1 MIGRIIAGRYEFVKY
16 LGGGGMSNVYLAKD
30 KILNR
35 DVAVKVINIPPYEKE
50 KAVERF
56 EREVQN
62 TTILSHSNV
71 VNVLDVEEDDN
82 CYYLV
87 MEYIEGPTLKEY
99 LCKEGKLSADEAVE
113 MTLQILKG
121 IAHAHHHRIIHRDIK
136 PQNILMTKNG
146 TLKILDFGIAR
157 ALSETALTE
166 TNHVMGSVQYL
177 SPEQA
182 KGQSTDES
190 SDIYSIGIVLY
201 ELLTGHPP
209 FNGETPVSV
218 AIKHIQEELPSIR
231 KERPSIPQ
239 SIENVIMKAT
249 RKEKSQRYRDTNEMY
264 YDLLT
269 ALDDERKDE
278 LPRYDSDSDTKTMPV
293 IKADEEESDTKTV
306 PIATTQQNANAQQ
319 QNMETNKPKRKRN
332 KWLIVFVPILLLC
345 MLVGAIGFALTA
357 PKYVDVPNLLGKSR
371 GEALALIDEKGLS
384 KGKITEAYSNSFKEG
399 EVMKVTP
406 KVGSKVKEMTKVD
419 LVISQGVKTFTVEDY
434 VGKSADKTKKQL
446 EKQGFESVRIKEQ
459 YDKAENGT
467 VINQNIEPGSKVVPK
482 DTMIIL
488 TKSIGVKQEYVKD
501 YTGEEISKATSEL
514 EALGFKVEQS
524 EVESDEPADTI
535 VKQSFKDGQL
545 PVESTI
551 YFDVSKGE
559 DKDSNSDKSD
569 KSDKSDDKDKKD
581 DSDDNA
587 RDKTY
592 TQSVYIPFTGSDSKK
607 GQKVEIF
614 VKDKSNDIKKVA
626 DSFTIKKDT
635 TRSINFTIPKGES
648 AEYRVEVDGKEVESN
663 TIDYDDF

>member
-249 RKEKSQRYRDTNEMY
+249 RKEKSLRYRDTNEMY

-278 LPRYDSDSDTKTMPV
+278 LPRYESDSDTKTMPV

-419 LVISQGVKTFTVEDY
+419 LVISQGVKTFTIEDY

-459 YDKAENGT
+459 YDKAANGT

-569 KSDKSDDKDKKD
+569 DKDKKD

-635 TRSINFTIPKGES
+635 TRNINFTIPKGES

>member
-249 RKEKSQRYRDTNEMY
+249 RKEKSLRYRDTNEMY

-278 LPRYDSDSDTKTMPV
+278 LPRYDSNSDTKTMPV

-319 QNMETNKPKRKRN
+319 QNTETNKPKRKRN

-459 YDKAENGT
+459 YDKAANGT

-551 YFDVSKGE
+551 YFDISKGE
-559 DKDSNSDKSD
+559 DKDSD
-569 KSDKSDDKDKKD
+569 SDKSDDKDKKD
-581 DSDDNA
+581 DNNDNA

-648 AEYRVEVDGKEVESN
+648 AEYRVEVDGKEIESN

>member
-249 RKEKSQRYRDTNEMY
+249 RKEKSLRYRDTNEMY
-264 YDLLT
+264 NDLLT

-306 PIATTQQNANAQQ
+306 PNATTQQNANAQQ
-319 QNMETNKPKRKRN
+319 QNTETNKPKRKRN

-459 YDKAENGT
+459 YDKAVNGT

-559 DKDSNSDKSD
+559 DKDSD
-569 KSDKSDDKDKKD
+569 SDKSDDKDKND
-581 DSDDNA
+581 DNNDNA

-648 AEYRVEVDGKEVESN
+648 AEYRVEVDGKEIESN
-663 TIDYDDF
+663 TIHYDDF

>member
-569 KSDKSDDKDKKD
+569 DKDKKD

>member
-249 RKEKSQRYRDTNEMY
+249 RKEKSLRYRDTNEMY

-319 QNMETNKPKRKRN
+319 QNTETNKPKRKRN

-459 YDKAENGT
+459 YDKAANGT

-559 DKDSNSDKSD
+559 DKDSDSDN
-569 KSDKSDDKDKKD
+569 SDDKDKKD
-581 DSDDNA
+581 DNNDNA

-648 AEYRVEVDGKEVESN
+648 AEYRVEVDGKEIESN

>member
-249 RKEKSQRYRDTNEMY
+249 RKEKSLRYRDTNEMY

-459 YDKAENGT
+459 YDKATNGT

-569 KSDKSDDKDKKD
+569 DKDKKD

>member
-99 LCKEGKLSADEAVE
+99 LCKEGKLSADEVVE

-249 RKEKSQRYRDTNEMY
+249 RKEKSLRYRDTNEMY

-319 QNMETNKPKRKRN
+319 QNTETNKPKRKRN

-371 GEALALIDEKGLS
+371 GEAIALIDEKGLS

-459 YDKAENGT
+459 YDKAANGT

-559 DKDSNSDKSD
+559 DKDSD
-569 KSDKSDDKDKKD
+569 SDKSDDKDKKD
-581 DSDDNA
+581 DNNDNA

-648 AEYRVEVDGKEVESN
+648 AEYRVEVDGKEIESN

>member
-249 RKEKSQRYRDTNEMY
+249 RKEKSLRYRDTNEMY

-319 QNMETNKPKRKRN
+319 QNTETNKPKRKRN

-459 YDKAENGT
+459 YDKAANGT

-559 DKDSNSDKSD
+559 DKDSD
-569 KSDKSDDKDKKD
+569 SDKSDDKDKND
-581 DSDDNA
+581 DNNDNA

-648 AEYRVEVDGKEVESN
+648 AEFRVEVDGKEIESN

>member
-87 MEYIEGPTLKEY
+87 MEYIEGPTVKEY

-231 KERPSIPQ
+231 RERPSIPQ

-249 RKEKSQRYRDTNEMY
+249 RKEKSLRYRDTNEMY

-319 QNMETNKPKRKRN
+319 QNTETNKPKRKRN

-459 YDKAENGT
+459 YDKAANGT

-559 DKDSNSDKSD
+559 DKDSD
-569 KSDKSDDKDKKD
+569 SDKSDDKDKND
-581 DSDDNA
+581 DNNDNA

-648 AEYRVEVDGKEVESN
+648 AEYRVEVDGKEIESN

>member
-249 RKEKSQRYRDTNEMY
+249 RKEKSLRYRDTNEMY

-269 ALDDERKDE
+269 ALDVERKDE
-278 LPRYDSDSDTKTMPV
+278 LPRYESDSDTKTIPV

-419 LVISQGVKTFTVEDY
+419 LVISQGVKTFTIEDY

-459 YDKAENGT
+459 YDKATNGT

-569 KSDKSDDKDKKD
+569 DKDKKD

>member
-249 RKEKSQRYRDTNEMY
+249 RKEKSLRYRDTNEMY

-319 QNMETNKPKRKRN
+319 QNTETNKPKRKRN

-371 GEALALIDEKGLS
+371 GEAIALIDEKGLS

-459 YDKAENGT
+459 YDKAANGT

-559 DKDSNSDKSD
+559 DKDSD
-569 KSDKSDDKDKKD
+569 SDKSDDKDKKD
-581 DSDDNA
+581 DNNDNA

-648 AEYRVEVDGKEVESN
+648 AEYRVEVDGKEIESN

>member
-249 RKEKSQRYRDTNEMY
+249 RKEKSLRYRDTNEMY

-319 QNMETNKPKRKRN
+319 QNTETNKPKRKRN

-345 MLVGAIGFALTA
+345 MLVGAIGFALTS

-459 YDKAENGT
+459 YDKAANGT

-559 DKDSNSDKSD
+559 DKDSD
-569 KSDKSDDKDKKD
+569 SDKSDDKDKND
-581 DSDDNA
+581 DNNDNA

-648 AEYRVEVDGKEVESN
+648 AEYRVEVDGKEIESN

>member
-551 YFDVSKGE
+551 YFDASKGE

-569 KSDKSDDKDKKD
+569 KSDDKDKKD
-581 DSDDNA
+581 DIDDNA

>member
-249 RKEKSQRYRDTNEMY
+249 RKEKSLRYRDTNEMY

-306 PIATTQQNANAQQ
+306 PIAMTQQNANAQQ
-319 QNMETNKPKRKRN
+319 QNTESNKPKRKRN

-459 YDKAENGT
+459 YDKAANGT

-551 YFDVSKGE
+551 YFEVSKGE
-559 DKDSNSDKSD
+559 DKDSD
-569 KSDKSDDKDKKD
+569 SDKSDDKDKND
-581 DSDDNA
+581 DNNDNA

-648 AEYRVEVDGKEVESN
+648 AEYRVEVDGKEIESN

>member
-319 QNMETNKPKRKRN
+319 QNMETNKPKPKRKRN

-551 YFDVSKGE
+551 YFDASKGE
-559 DKDSNSDKSD
+559 DKDSNSD

>member
-249 RKEKSQRYRDTNEMY
+249 RKEKSLRYRDTNEMY

-278 LPRYDSDSDTKTMPV
+278 LPRYESDSDTKTMPV

-459 YDKAENGT
+459 YDKAANGT

-569 KSDKSDDKDKKD
+569 DKDKKD

>member
-231 KERPSIPQ
+231 RERPSIPQ

-249 RKEKSQRYRDTNEMY
+249 RKEKSLRYRDTNEMY

-319 QNMETNKPKRKRN
+319 QNTETNKPKRKRN

-459 YDKAENGT
+459 YDKAANGT

-559 DKDSNSDKSD
+559 DKDSD
-569 KSDKSDDKDKKD
+569 SDKSDDKDKKD
-581 DSDDNA
+581 DNNDNA

-648 AEYRVEVDGKEVESN
+648 AEYRVEVDGKEIESN

>member
-249 RKEKSQRYRDTNEMY
+249 RKEKSLRYRDTNEMY

-278 LPRYDSDSDTKTMPV
+278 LPRYDSNSDTKTMPV

-306 PIATTQQNANAQQ
+306 PIATTQQDANAQQ
-319 QNMETNKPKRKRN
+319 QNTETNKPKRKRN

-459 YDKAENGT
+459 YDKAANGT

-559 DKDSNSDKSD
+559 DKDSD
-569 KSDKSDDKDKKD
+569 SDKSDDKDKKD
-581 DSDDNA
+581 DNNDNA

-614 VKDKSNDIKKVA
+614 VKDKSNNIKKVA

-648 AEYRVEVDGKEVESN
+648 AEYRVEVDGKEIESN

>member
-249 RKEKSQRYRDTNEMY
+249 RKEKSLRYRDTDEMY

-278 LPRYDSDSDTKTMPV
+278 LPRYESDSDTKTMPV

-419 LVISQGVKTFTVEDY
+419 LVISQGVKTFTIEDY

-459 YDKAENGT
+459 YDKATNGT
-467 VINQNIEPGSKVVPK
+467 VINQNIEPGSKVLPK

-559 DKDSNSDKSD
+559 DKDSN
-569 KSDKSDDKDKKD
+569 SDKSDDKDKKD

>member
-249 RKEKSQRYRDTNEMY
+249 RKEKSLRYRDTNEMY

-278 LPRYDSDSDTKTMPV
+278 LPRYESDSDTKTMPV

-419 LVISQGVKTFTVEDY
+419 LVISQGVKTFTIEDY

-459 YDKAENGT
+459 YDKAANGT

-569 KSDKSDDKDKKD
+569 DKDKKD

-635 TRSINFTIPKGES
+635 TRSINFTITKGES

>member
-278 LPRYDSDSDTKTMPV
+278 LPRYDSNSDTKTMPV

-306 PIATTQQNANAQQ
+306 PIATTQQDTNAQQ
-319 QNMETNKPKRKRN
+319 QNTETNKPKRKRN

-371 GEALALIDEKGLS
+371 GGALALIDEKGLS

-551 YFDVSKGE
+551 YFDASKGE
-559 DKDSNSDKSD
+559 DKDSNSDN
-569 KSDKSDDKDKKD
+569 SDKSDDKDKKD

>member
-16 LGGGGMSNVYLAKD
+16 LGGGGMSNVYLVKD

-249 RKEKSQRYRDTNEMY
+249 RKEKSLRYRDTNEMY

-319 QNMETNKPKRKRN
+319 QNTETNKPKRKRN

-345 MLVGAIGFALTA
+345 MLVGAIGFALTS

-459 YDKAENGT
+459 YDKAANGT

-559 DKDSNSDKSD
+559 DKDSD
-569 KSDKSDDKDKKD
+569 SDKSDDKDKND
-581 DSDDNA
+581 DNNDNA

-648 AEYRVEVDGKEVESN
+648 AEYRVEVDGKEIESN
-663 TIDYDDF
+663 TIDYEDF

>member
-121 IAHAHHHRIIHRDIK
+121 ISHAHHHRIIHRDIK

-249 RKEKSQRYRDTNEMY
+249 RKEKSLRYRDTNEMY

-306 PIATTQQNANAQQ
+306 PIVTTQQNANAQQ

-459 YDKAENGT
+459 YDKAANGT

-501 YTGEEISKATSEL
+501 YTGEEISKATS
-514 EALGFKVEQS
+514 
-524 EVESDEPADTI
+524 
-535 VKQSFKDGQL
+535 
-545 PVESTI
+545 
-551 YFDVSKGE
+551 
-559 DKDSNSDKSD
+559 
-569 KSDKSDDKDKKD
+569 
-581 DSDDNA
+581 
-587 RDKTY
+587 
-592 TQSVYIPFTGSDSKK
+592 
-607 GQKVEIF
+607 
-614 VKDKSNDIKKVA
+614 
-626 DSFTIKKDT
+626 
-635 TRSINFTIPKGES
+635 
-648 AEYRVEVDGKEVESN
+648 
-663 TIDYDDF
+663 

>member
-446 EKQGFESVRIKEQ
+446 EKQGFESVRNKEQ

-569 KSDKSDDKDKKD
+569 KSDDKDKKD

>member
-249 RKEKSQRYRDTNEMY
+249 RKEKSLRYRDTNEMY

-278 LPRYDSDSDTKTMPV
+278 LPRYESDSDTKTMPV

-306 PIATTQQNANAQQ
+306 PIATTQQNANVQQ
-319 QNMETNKPKRKRN
+319 QNTETNKPKRKRN

-459 YDKAENGT
+459 YDKAANGT

-559 DKDSNSDKSD
+559 DKDAD
-569 KSDKSDDKDKKD
+569 SDKSDDKDKQD
-581 DSDDNA
+581 DNDDNA

-648 AEYRVEVDGKEVESN
+648 AEYRVEVDGKEIESN

>member
-249 RKEKSQRYRDTNEMY
+249 RKEKSLRYRDTNEMY

-319 QNMETNKPKRKRN
+319 QNTETNKPKRKRN

-459 YDKAENGT
+459 YDKAANGT

-559 DKDSNSDKSD
+559 DKDSD
-569 KSDKSDDKDKKD
+569 SDKSDDKDKKD
-581 DSDDNA
+581 DNNDNA

-614 VKDKSNDIKKVA
+614 VKDKSNNIKKVA

-648 AEYRVEVDGKEVESN
+648 AEYRVEVDGKEIESN

>member
-249 RKEKSQRYRDTNEMY
+249 RKEKSLRYRDTNEMY

-278 LPRYDSDSDTKTMPV
+278 LPRYESDSDTKTMPV

-419 LVISQGVKTFTVEDY
+419 LVISQGVKTFTIEDY

-459 YDKAENGT
+459 YDKAANGT

-569 KSDKSDDKDKKD
+569 DKDKKE

>member
-551 YFDVSKGE
+551 YFDASKGE

-569 KSDKSDDKDKKD
+569 KSDDKEKKD

>member
-249 RKEKSQRYRDTNEMY
+249 RKEKSLRYRDTNEMY

-319 QNMETNKPKRKRN
+319 QNTETNKPKRKRN

-459 YDKAENGT
+459 YDKEANGT

-551 YFDVSKGE
+551 YFDVSIGE
-559 DKDSNSDKSD
+559 DKDSD
-569 KSDKSDDKDKKD
+569 SDKSDDKDKKD
-581 DSDDNA
+581 DNNDNA

-648 AEYRVEVDGKEVESN
+648 AEYRVEVDGKEIESN

>member
-249 RKEKSQRYRDTNEMY
+249 RKEKSLRYRDTNEMY

-278 LPRYDSDSDTKTMPV
+278 LPRYDSNSDTKTMPV

-306 PIATTQQNANAQQ
+306 PIATTQQDANAQQ
-319 QNMETNKPKRKRN
+319 QNTETNKPKRKRN

-459 YDKAENGT
+459 YDKAANGT

-514 EALGFKVEQS
+514 EAFGFKVEQS

-559 DKDSNSDKSD
+559 DKDSD
-569 KSDKSDDKDKKD
+569 SDKSDDKDKKD
-581 DSDDNA
+581 DNNDNA

-614 VKDKSNDIKKVA
+614 VKDKSNNIKKVA

-648 AEYRVEVDGKEVESN
+648 AEYRVEVDGKEIESN

>member
-1 MIGRIIAGRYEFVKY
+1 MIGRTIAGRYEFVKY

-249 RKEKSQRYRDTNEMY
+249 RKEKSLRYRDTNEMY

-278 LPRYDSDSDTKTMPV
+278 LPRYDSNSDTKTMPV

-306 PIATTQQNANAQQ
+306 PIATTQQDANAQQ
-319 QNMETNKPKRKRN
+319 QNTEINKPKRKRN

-459 YDKAENGT
+459 YDKAANGT

-559 DKDSNSDKSD
+559 DKDSD
-569 KSDKSDDKDKKD
+569 SDKSDDKDKKD
-581 DSDDNA
+581 DNNDNA

-614 VKDKSNDIKKVA
+614 VKDKSNNIKKVA

-648 AEYRVEVDGKEVESN
+648 AEYRVEVDGKEIESN

>member
-551 YFDVSKGE
+551 YFDASKGE

-569 KSDKSDDKDKKD
+569 KSDDKDKKD
-581 DSDDNA
+581 ESDDNA

>member
-249 RKEKSQRYRDTNEMY
+249 RKEKSLRYRDTNEMY
-264 YDLLT
+264 NDLLT

-306 PIATTQQNANAQQ
+306 PNATTQQNANAQQ
-319 QNMETNKPKRKRN
+319 QNTETNKPKRKRN

-446 EKQGFESVRIKEQ
+446 EKQGFESVHIKEQ
-459 YDKAENGT
+459 YDKAVNGT
-467 VINQNIEPGSKVVPK
+467 VINQNIEPGSKVIPK

-559 DKDSNSDKSD
+559 DKDSD
-569 KSDKSDDKDKKD
+569 SDKSDDKDKND
-581 DSDDNA
+581 DNNDNA

-648 AEYRVEVDGKEVESN
+648 AEYRVEVDGKEIESN
-663 TIDYDDF
+663 TIHYDDF

>member
-249 RKEKSQRYRDTNEMY
+249 RKEKSLRYRDTNEMY

-278 LPRYDSDSDTKTMPV
+278 LPRYESDSDTKTMPV

-319 QNMETNKPKRKRN
+319 KNMETNKPKRKRN

-419 LVISQGVKTFTVEDY
+419 LVISQGVKTFTIEDY

-459 YDKAENGT
+459 YDKAMNGT

-569 KSDKSDDKDKKD
+569 DKDKKD

>member
-249 RKEKSQRYRDTNEMY
+249 RKEKSLRYRDTNEMY

-319 QNMETNKPKRKRN
+319 QNKATNKPKRKRN

-459 YDKAENGT
+459 YDKAANGT

-559 DKDSNSDKSD
+559 DKDSD
-569 KSDKSDDKDKKD
+569 SDKSDDKDKND
-581 DSDDNA
+581 DNNDNA

-592 TQSVYIPFTGSDSKK
+592 TQSVYIPYTGSDSKK

-648 AEYRVEVDGKEVESN
+648 AEYRVEVDGKEIESN

>member
-209 FNGETPVSV
+209 FNGETLVSV

-249 RKEKSQRYRDTNEMY
+249 RKEKSLRYRDTNEMY

-319 QNMETNKPKRKRN
+319 QNTETNKPKRKRN

-459 YDKAENGT
+459 YDKAANGT

-559 DKDSNSDKSD
+559 DKDSD
-569 KSDKSDDKDKKD
+569 SDKSDDKDKND
-581 DSDDNA
+581 DNNDNA

-648 AEYRVEVDGKEVESN
+648 AEYRVEVDGKEIESN

>member
-1 MIGRIIAGRYEFVKY
+1 MIGRIIAGRYEFVRY

-30 KILNR
+30 NILNR
-35 DVAVKVINIPPYEKE
+35 DVAIKVINIPPYEKE

-62 TTILSHSNV
+62 TTILSHSNI

-87 MEYIEGPTLKEY
+87 MEYIDGPTLKEY
-99 LCKEGKLSADEAVE
+99 LCKEGKLSAEEAVE

-121 IAHAHHHRIIHRDIK
+121 IGHAHHHRIIHRDIK
-136 PQNILMTKNG
+136 PQNILMTKND

-249 RKEKSQRYRDTNEMY
+249 QKEKTLRYRDTNEMY

-269 ALDDERKDE
+269 ALDEERKDE
-278 LPRYDSDSDTKTMPV
+278 TPRYDTSSETKAIPIVNANETE
-293 IKADEEESDTKTV
+293 DQTKTV
-306 PIATTQQNANAQQ
+306 PVAAAVASQSATNSNVQHGN
-319 QNMETNKPKRKRN
+319 EKPKRKRN
-332 KWLIVFVPILLLC
+332 KWLIVFIPILLMC
-345 MLVGAIGFALTA
+345 MLVGAIGFAITA
-357 PKYVDVPNLLGKSR
+357 PKYEDVPNLLGKSR
-371 GEALALIDEKGLS
+371 GEATAILDEKGLR
-384 KGKITEAYSNSFKEG
+384 KGEITEAFSNNFKEG

-406 KVGSKVKEMTKVD
+406 KVGTKVKEMSKVD
-419 LVISQGVKTFTVEDY
+419 LVISKGVKTFTVEDY
-434 VGKSADKTKKQL
+434 VGKTADITKKQL
-446 EKQGFESVRIKEQ
+446 ENQGFEAVRIKEQ

-467 VINQNIEPGSKVVPK
+467 IINQNIEPGSKVVPK

-488 TKSIGVKQEYVKD
+488 TKSIGVQQEYVKD
-501 YTGEEISKATSEL
+501 YTGEDISTATSEL
-514 EALGFKVEQS
+514 ESLGFKVETKD
-524 EVESDEPADTI
+524 VDSDEPADTI
-535 VKQSFKDGQL
+535 VKQSYKNDQL
-545 PVESTI
+545 PIESTI
-551 YFDVSKGE
+551 YFDVSKGKASKT
-559 DKDSNSDKSD
+559 DKDKS
-569 KSDKSDDKDKKD
+569 KDKSDDDN
-581 DSDDNA
+581 DSI

-592 TQSVYIPFTGSDSKK
+592 TQSVYIPFTGSDEKK

-614 VKDKSNDIKKVA
+614 VKDKSNDIKDVS

-635 TRSINFTIPKGES
+635 TRSINFTIPKGKS
-648 AEYRVEVDGKEVESN
+648 AEYRVEVDGKEIESN

>member
-56 EREVQN
+56 ELEVQN

-551 YFDVSKGE
+551 YFDASKGE
-559 DKDSNSDKSD
+559 DKDSNSD